1 MRAHASGQAANAA
14 GTDQHCM
21 PPHRPSRASAML
33 EGVQASG
40 ASRLP
45 TSGTGSAVSAA
56 AVSMRNAVACHETRA
71 GRRYTAAPK
80 RPSSAAVSAT
90 VPTHSV
96 SVGTHESCWLPSIHG
111 TSATARRG
119 GRGAP
124 TAWRRNEAGCA
135 LRSGSAVGA
144 PARNVR
150 RAPAHARPPF
160 ARHAPFSR
168 KEWKAATM
176 STLPPTRLAM
186 ATVPGRQGIVGEGE
200 SGMTSS
206 CSRPKACSA

>member
-1 MRAHASGQAANAA
+1 LRAQVWRARAEEHRGEHDIGQERHEQQQRDGEDGKVVRRPARAARRAPGVRRLGCARAWVRARASGQAANAA

-21 PPHRPSRASAML
+21 PPHRPSRASAVL

-56 AVSMRNAVACHETRA
+56 AVSMRSAVACHETRA

-80 RPSSAAVSAT
+80 RPSSAVVSAT

-124 TAWRRNEAGCA
+124 TSAWRRNEAGCA
-135 LRSGSAVGA
+135 PGA
-144 PARNVR
+144 GARWGR
-150 RAPAHARPPF
+150 RH
-160 ARHAPFSR
+160 
-168 KEWKAATM
+168 ET
-176 STLPPTRLAM
+176 
-186 ATVPGRQGIVGEGE
+186 
-200 SGMTSS
+200 
-206 CSRPKACSA
+206 